1 MNATPIIFLVVAALT
16 LVAAFLVV
24 TVRNLIHAALWLV
37 ATLFGVAVIFV
48 LLDAGFMATVQLVLY
63 IGAIAILIVFAVMLT
78 RRVMQD
84 VGPQR
89 NSNWWLGAIVA
100 AIFFV
105 AISSL
110 LWRTGWPALPGGDVG
125 DTVLA
130 LGRSLVNPDQ
140 YVIPFEVA
148 SVLLIIA
155 LIGSIAVALPGKQSE

>member
-1 MNATPIIFLVVAALT
+1 MNATSIIFLVVAALT
-16 LVAAFLVV
+16 LASAFLVV

-37 ATLFGVAVIFV
+37 AALFGVAVIFV
-48 LLDAGFMATVQLVLY
+48 LLDAGFMATVQVVLY

-89 NSNWWLGAIVA
+89 NANWWLGAIVA
-100 AIFFV
+100 ITFVV
-105 AISSL
+105 AISNL
-110 LWRTGWPALPGGDVG
+110 LWRTAWPALPLGDVG

-130 LGRSLVNPDQ
+130 LGRSLVDPDQ

-148 SVLLIIA
+148 SVMLIIA